1 MTQEQD
7 EKPISI
13 LSDSVPEDNP
23 FDLDEMPIE
32 NAEDLSE
39 YSGAFEGDVFPP
51 EMMSATSVFNLQ
63 TQDDKASEESFENFQ
78 FSQQLDEHTF

>member
-13 LSDSVPEDNP
+13 LSDSVHENNP

-39 YSGAFEGDVFPP
+39 YSLEGDVFPP
-51 EMMSATSVFNLQ
+51 EMMS
-63 TQDDKASEESFENFQ
+63 
-78 FSQQLDEHTF
+78 